1 MRTVIGMSWN
11 GTLQA
16 ILHSAG
22 LHSARDDQRE
32 IPPNVVDE
40 ILRRSREL
48 NREAEIKEE
57 EIRLLKKSLRRMAQK
72 QEQASASSATSM
84 ALAVAVMGIVTS
96 TVTTSSRMARMRR
109 ERLAAA
115 AEFVT
120 AIEIYDSVKRPAVD
134 VPFFIQAS
142 EQARLFRE
150 AMSKLEASD
159 DGADEALA
167 ASLLEILKV
176 AVDAL
181 EREKAQASP
190 TMEAEPAAPS
200 EPETTKNPWSDILR
214 LASDTMPTLLAMYLE
229 TQARSRA
236 KRRHEDDA
244 LKAADRL
251 ALVLNMLTEN
261 FDQEEYAFVT
271 LVVASRDYYTARD
284 REKEAAATADD
295 DGGTAIA
302 EAAEAVAKAAE
313 SVDEQGSPGRVT
325 AKKAKKRHIRHAA
338 ILDDGAVVGS
348 GHETAGSTPEDAGS

>member
-11 GTLQA
+11 GILQA
-16 ILHSAG
+16 ILHSA
-22 LHSARDDQRE
+22 RERE
-32 IPPNVVDE
+32 IPPNVVDD

-48 NREAEIKEE
+48 KREAEIKEE

-134 VPFFIQAS
+134 VPPFFIQAS

-159 DGADEALA
+159 EGSDEALA
-167 ASLLEILKV
+167 ASLLEILKI
-176 AVDAL
+176 ASDAL

-190 TMEAEPAAPS
+190 TEPTTEAEPAAS
-200 EPETTKNPWSDILR
+200 ETTKNPWSDILR
-214 LASDTMPTLLAMYLE
+214 LASDTMPTLLGMYIE
-229 TQARSRA
+229 TQARARA
-236 KRRHEDDA
+236 KRRHQDDA

-251 ALVLNMLTEN
+251 ALVFDMLTEN
-261 FDQEEYAFVT
+261 IEDDALDIVGR
-271 LVVASRDYYTARD
+271 SCSDYYAACD
-284 REKEAAATADD
+284 CEKEAAAEADEE
-295 DGGTAIA
+295 GGMAI
-302 EAAEAVAKAAE
+302 AEAVAKAAE
-313 SVDEQGSPGRVT
+313 SVDEQGSSGRVT

>member
-11 GTLQA
+11 GILRA
-16 ILHSAG
+16 ISI

-134 VPFFIQAS
+134 VPPFFIQAS

-159 DGADEALA
+159 EGSDEALA
-167 ASLLEILKV
+167 ASLLDILKV

-190 TMEAEPAAPS
+190 TEPTTEAEPAAAPS
-200 EPETTKNPWSDILR
+200 ESETTKNPWSDILR
-214 LASDTMPTLLAMYLE
+214 LASDTMPTLLAMYFQ
-229 TQARSRA
+229 TQDRSRA

-251 ALVLNMLTEN
+251 ALVLNMLTDN
-261 FDQEEYAFVT
+261 FDQGEAFMT
-271 LVVASRDYYTARD
+271 LVTTCRAYYTARD
-284 REKEAAATADD
+284 REKEAAAIADD
-295 DGGTAIA
+295 EDGTAI
-302 EAAEAVAKAAE
+302 AEAVAKAAE

-338 ILDDGAVVGS
+338 ILDEGAVVGS